1 MPGGFDSFGKML
13 MLFGVTLL
21 IIGAV
26 FHFGGKFLNL
36 GRLPGDIHIDKGS
49 FSFHFPIVT
58 SIVVSIILT
67 LILNLIARK

>member
-13 MLFGVTLL
+13 MLMGLTLL
-21 IIGAV
+21 VIGAI
-26 FHFGGKFLNL
+26 FHFGGKFLSL

-49 FSFHFPIVT
+49 FTFDFPIVT

-67 LILNLIARK
+67 VILNLIARK